1 LRRSSLEVVADSA
14 VAELEVESDVATGQA
29 SRMAVELEAVLM
41 DLAQEPGPTTAR
53 AESSQTVRMKS
64 PRHPE
69 APMALPPQAIPKQQN
84 P

>member
-14 VAELEVESDVATGQA
+14 VAELEVASDVATGQA
-29 SRMAVELEAVLM
+29 WRMAVELGAVLM
-41 DLAQEPGPTTAR
+41 DLAPEPGSTTAR
-53 AESSQTVRMKS
+53 AENSLTVRMKS

-69 APMALPPQAIPKQQN
+69 APMALPPKASPNQQN